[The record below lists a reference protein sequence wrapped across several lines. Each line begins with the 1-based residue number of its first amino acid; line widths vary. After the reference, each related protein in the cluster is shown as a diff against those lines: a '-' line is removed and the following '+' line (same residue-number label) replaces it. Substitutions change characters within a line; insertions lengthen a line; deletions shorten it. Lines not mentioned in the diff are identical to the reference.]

1 MRYSTV
7 ISLDFH
13 VSSDVVFFSCVRVIS
28 VIFMSRATLQAI
40 NLRKF
45 GTPWTNFGRK
55 NYALQ
60 KAINDL
66 SHQVRGY

>member
-1 MRYSTV
+1 
-7 ISLDFH
+7 
-13 VSSDVVFFSCVRVIS
+13 
-28 VIFMSRATLQAI
+28 MSRATLQAI

-45 GTPWTNFGRK
+45 GTPRTNFGRK

-66 SHQVRGY
+66 SQQFFLRARLTHSRF